1 MNTNKPVG
9 LTASVGFQIGV
20 RRTLPFFQEEAWE
33 LLTSTRGKKLW
44 LGDLATFE
52 LVKGHKFV
60 TQEGTTGEFRVVK
73 PLEQLRL
80 TWQPAD
86 FPNTST
92 LQIRLLPAAS
102 PGKTTISFHQ
112 EKLDSAEQR
121 EEMKV
126 HWEEVISGLLAL
138 SEEKTIR

>member
-1 MNTNKPVG
+1 MNANKLVG
-9 LTASVGFQIGV
+9 LTASAGFH
-20 RRTLPFFQEEAWE
+20 FQEEAWE
-33 LLTSTRGKKLW
+33 LLTSTRGRKLW
-44 LGDLATFE
+44 LGDAATFE
-52 LVKGHKFV
+52 FVKGHKFV

-73 PLEQLRL
+73 PQEQIRV
-80 TWQPAD
+80 TWQPVG
-86 FPNTST
+86 FPQAST

-121 EEMKV
+121 EEMKA

-138 SEEKTIR
+138 SEEKSIR

>member
-1 MNTNKPVG
+1 MNTNKQVG

-33 LLTSTRGKKLW
+33 LLTSTQGRKLW
-44 LGDLATFE
+44 LGDADSVE
-52 LVKGHKFV
+52 IVKDHKFV

-86 FPNTST
+86 FTNTST

-102 PGKTTISFHQ
+102 SGKTTISFHQ

-121 EEMKV
+121 DEMKA
-126 HWEEVISGLLAL
+126 HWEEAIRGLLAL
-138 SEEKTIR
+138 SEEKSIR

>member
-33 LLTSTRGKKLW
+33 LLTSTRGRKIW
-44 LGDLATFE
+44 LGDSETAQF
-52 LVKGHKFV
+52 VKGHKFV
-60 TQEGTTGEFRVVK
+60 TQEGTTGEFRVAK
-73 PLEQLRL
+73 PQEQLRL
-80 TWQPAD
+80 TWQPAG
-86 FPNTST
+86 FLNAST

-112 EKLDSAEQR
+112 EKLESAEQR

-138 SEEKTIR
+138 SEDKSLR